1 MFKNTCNVKKQQHS
15 PANPTGYAACD
26 DASFRLCSISNCSL
40 TLLNYWLGCIHER
53 ERWRESCIQIG
64 YPSGQGENILPVRNF
79 PRWSRKRNFCNKCI
93 HTCNKYIFLTMFVRW
108 KWLDIGLFF
117 VCVFSSASTSFWS
130 TVYKNAVCV
139 ACVQRRGERR
149 VKGRGDWEEK
159 ERDSL
164 RLLLSPFSP

>member
-26 DASFRLCSISNCSL
+26 DASFWLCSISNCSL

-79 PRWSRKRNFCNKCI
+79 PRWSRKKKFCNKCI

-130 TVYKNAVCV
+130 TVHKNAAYV